1 MFMRNIDEKTFSALL
16 ERIEALK
23 NEFSLLEEE
32 VRALPVLPASEPV
45 GEPVEEPDES
55 ADLPEEAT
63 VDAGQPLEPGRVH
76 SRVAPQ
82 QVQDG
87 AAAECGLSS
96 AAAPAAQEPEVVVPE
111 TVEPEPVAVEP
122 EPEVVE
128 PEPVEIEPEPAV
140 VEPVPEPV
148 PEPVA
153 EEEPID
159 IAPDDD
165 TPIDIN
171 ITGIE
176 DLPDISVRSESEA
189 ALTATE
195 QRKAILDTAKADTA
209 VMDVMAAKQ
218 AWRTDRPGMPVKNI
232 ISAISLNDRVLLINV
247 LFGEDPM
254 LFQDTIAKFNAM
266 GSLSEALAFITEN
279 HPEWDMNSEPVYRL
293 MMAVRRKLS

>member
-1 MFMRNIDEKTFSALL
+1 MFMRNIDEKTFSAIL

-23 NEFSLLEEE
+23 NELSLLEEE

-45 GEPVEEPDES
+45 EEPVEETDES

-63 VDAGQPLEPGRVH
+63 VAAGQPLEPGRVH
-76 SRVAPQ
+76 SRVALQ

-87 AAAECGLSS
+87 AAAEYGLSS
-96 AAAPAAQEPEVVVPE
+96 TAAPAAQEPEVVVPE
-111 TVEPEPVAVEP
+111 T
-122 EPEVVE
+122 VE

-159 IAPDDD
+159 IAPEDD

-176 DLPDISVRSESEA
+176 DLPEMSVRSESESV
-189 ALTATE
+189 LTATE

-266 GSLSEALAFITEN
+266 GSLSEALAFIAEN
-279 HPEWDMNSEPVYRL
+279 HPDWDMNSEPVYRL

>member
-1 MFMRNIDEKTFSALL
+1 MRNIDEKTFSSLL

-23 NEFSLLEEE
+23 NELSLLEEE
-32 VRALPVLPASEPV
+32 VKALPVLPVYEPIE
-45 GEPVEEPDES
+45 EPVEEPDES

-63 VDAGQPLEPGRVH
+63 VA
-76 SRVAPQ
+76 A
-82 QVQDG
+82 G
-87 AAAECGLSS
+87 AAAELRPHS
-96 AAAPAAQEPEVVVPE
+96 AAAQREWTRPGSDGRPAAPEAVEPEPVA
-111 TVEPEPVAVEP
+111 VEPEPVAVEP

-128 PEPVEIEPEPAV
+128 PEPVEIESEPAV

-266 GSLSEALAFITEN
+266 GSLSEALAFIAEN
-279 HPEWDMNSEPVYRL
+279 HPDWDMNSEPVYRL

>member
-1 MFMRNIDEKTFSALL
+1 MRNIDEKTFSSLL

-23 NEFSLLEEE
+23 NELSLLEEE
-32 VRALPVLPASEPV
+32 VRALPVLPVSEPV
-45 GEPVEEPDES
+45 SEPVEETDES

-63 VDAGQPLEPGRVH
+63 VDAGV
-76 SRVAPQ
+76 
-82 QVQDG
+82 
-87 AAAECGLSS
+87 AAELRPHS
-96 AAAPAAQEPEVVVPE
+96 AAAQREWTRPGSDGRPAAPEA
-111 TVEPEPVAVEP
+111 VEPEPVAVEP
-122 EPEVVE
+122 EPVAVE
-128 PEPVEIEPEPAV
+128 PELVA

-159 IAPDDD
+159 IAPEDD

-176 DLPDISVRSESEA
+176 DLPEMSVRPESESV
-189 ALTATE
+189 LTATE

-266 GSLSEALAFITEN
+266 GSLSEALAFSAEN
-279 HPEWDMNSEPVYRL
+279 HPDWDMNSEPVYRL

>member
-1 MFMRNIDEKTFSALL
+1 MRNIDEKTFSSLL

-23 NEFSLLEEE
+23 NELSLLEEE
-32 VRALPVLPASEPV
+32 VRALPLLPVSEPV
-45 GEPVEEPDES
+45 SEPVEETDES

-63 VDAGQPLEPGRVH
+63 VDAGV
-76 SRVAPQ
+76 
-82 QVQDG
+82 
-87 AAAECGLSS
+87 AAELRPHS
-96 AAAPAAQEPEVVVPE
+96 AAAQREWTRPGSDGRPAAPEA
-111 TVEPEPVAVEP
+111 VEPEPVAVEP
-122 EPEVVE
+122 EPVAVEPELVAVE
-128 PEPVEIEPEPAV
+128 PEPVAVEPELVA

-159 IAPDDD
+159 IAPEDD

-176 DLPDISVRSESEA
+176 DLPEMSVRPESESV
-189 ALTATE
+189 LTATE

-266 GSLSEALAFITEN
+266 GSLSEALAFSAEN
-279 HPEWDMNSEPVYRL
+279 HPDWDMNSEPVYRL

>member
-1 MFMRNIDEKTFSALL
+1 M
-16 ERIEALK
+16 
-23 NEFSLLEEE
+23 
-32 VRALPVLPASEPV
+32 
-45 GEPVEEPDES
+45 
-55 ADLPEEAT
+55 
-63 VDAGQPLEPGRVH
+63 DAGQPLEPGRVH
-76 SRVAPQ
+76 SRVALQ

-87 AAAECGLSS
+87 AAAEYGLSS
-96 AAAPAAQEPEVVVPE
+96 AAAPAEQEPEAVVPE
-111 TVEPEPVAVEP
+111 T
-122 EPEVVE
+122 VE

-159 IAPDDD
+159 IAPEDD

-171 ITGIE
+171 IAGIE
-176 DLPDISVRSESEA
+176 DLPEMSVRPESESV
-189 ALTATE
+189 LTATE

-266 GSLSEALAFITEN
+266 GSLSEALAFIAEN
-279 HPEWDMNSEPVYRL
+279 HPDWDMNSEPVYRL

>member
-1 MFMRNIDEKTFSALL
+1 MRNIDEKTFSAIL

-23 NEFSLLEEE
+23 NELSLLEEE
-32 VRALPVLPASEPV
+32 VRALPVLPAS
-45 GEPVEEPDES
+45 EPVEEPDES

-63 VDAGQPLEPGRVH
+63 VDAGRPSEPGRVH
-76 SRVAPQ
+76 SRVALQ

-87 AAAECGLSS
+87 AAAEYGLSS
-96 AAAPAAQEPEVVVPE
+96 TAAPAAQEPEVVVPE
-111 TVEPEPVAVEP
+111 TVEPEPVAV
-122 EPEVVE
+122 
-128 PEPVEIEPEPAV
+128 EPEPAV

-159 IAPDDD
+159 IAPEDD

-176 DLPDISVRSESEA
+176 DLPEMSVRPESESV
-189 ALTATE
+189 LTATE

-266 GSLSEALAFITEN
+266 GSLSEALAFIAEN
-279 HPEWDMNSEPVYRL
+279 HPDWDMNSEPVYRL

>member
-1 MFMRNIDEKTFSALL
+1 MRNIDEKTFSAIL

-23 NEFSLLEEE
+23 NELSLLEEE

-45 GEPVEEPDES
+45 EEPVEEPDES
-55 ADLPEEAT
+55 ADLPAEAT
-63 VDAGQPLEPGRVH
+63 V
-76 SRVAPQ
+76 
-82 QVQDG
+82 
-87 AAAECGLSS
+87 AEYGLSS
-96 AAAPAAQEPEVVVPE
+96 TAAPAAQEPEVVVPE
-111 TVEPEPVAVEP
+111 TVEPEPV
-122 EPEVVE
+122 
-128 PEPVEIEPEPAV
+128 EIEPEPAF

-159 IAPDDD
+159 IAPEDD

-176 DLPDISVRSESEA
+176 DLPEMSVRPESESV
-189 ALTATE
+189 LTATE

-266 GSLSEALAFITEN
+266 GSLSEALAFIAEN
-279 HPEWDMNSEPVYRL
+279 HPDWDMNSEPVYRL
-293 MMAVRRKLS
+293 MMAVRSKLS

>member
-1 MFMRNIDEKTFSALL
+1 MRNIDEKTFSSLL

-23 NEFSLLEEE
+23 NELSLLEEE

-45 GEPVEEPDES
+45 EEPVEEPDES

-63 VDAGQPLEPGRVH
+63 VA
-76 SRVAPQ
+76 
-82 QVQDG
+82 
-87 AAAECGLSS
+87 
-96 AAAPAAQEPEVVVPE
+96 
-111 TVEPEPVAVEP
+111 VEPEPVAVEP
-122 EPEVVE
+122 EPVAVEPEPVAVEPEPVAVEPELEVVE
-128 PEPVEIEPEPAV
+128 PEPVEIEPEPVV

-159 IAPDDD
+159 IAPEDD

-266 GSLSEALAFITEN
+266 GSLSEALAFIAEN
-279 HPEWDMNSEPVYRL
+279 HPDWDMNSEPVYRL

>member
-1 MFMRNIDEKTFSALL
+1 MFMRNIDEKTFSAIL
-16 ERIEALK
+16 ERIEAMK
-23 NEFSLLEEE
+23 NELSLLEEE

-45 GEPVEEPDES
+45 EEPDES

-63 VDAGQPLEPGRVH
+63 VAAWQPLEPGRVH
-76 SRVAPQ
+76 SRVALQ

-87 AAAECGLSS
+87 AAAEYGLSS
-96 AAAPAAQEPEVVVPE
+96 TAAPAAQEPEVVVPE
-111 TVEPEPVAVEP
+111 T
-122 EPEVVE
+122 VE

-159 IAPDDD
+159 IAPEDD

-176 DLPDISVRSESEA
+176 DLPEMSVRPESESV
-189 ALTATE
+189 LTATE

-266 GSLSEALAFITEN
+266 GSLSEALAFIAEN
-279 HPEWDMNSEPVYRL
+279 HPDWDMNSEPVYRL

>member
-1 MFMRNIDEKTFSALL
+1 MFMRNIDEKTFSAIL
-16 ERIEALK
+16 EKIEALK
-23 NEFSLLEEE
+23 NELSLLEEE

-45 GEPVEEPDES
+45 EEPDES
-55 ADLPEEAT
+55 TDLPEEAT
-63 VDAGQPLEPGRVH
+63 VDAGV
-76 SRVAPQ
+76 
-82 QVQDG
+82 
-87 AAAECGLSS
+87 AAELRSHS
-96 AAAPAAQEPEVVVPE
+96 AAAQREWTRPGSDGRPAAPEAVEPELVA
-111 TVEPEPVAVEP
+111 VEPEPVAVEP

-159 IAPDDD
+159 IAPEDD

-176 DLPDISVRSESEA
+176 DLPEMSVRPESESV
-189 ALTATE
+189 LTATE

-266 GSLSEALAFITEN
+266 GSLSEALAFIAEN
-279 HPEWDMNSEPVYRL
+279 HPDWDMNSEPVYRL

>member
-1 MFMRNIDEKTFSALL
+1 MFMRNIDEKTFSSLL

-23 NEFSLLEEE
+23 NELSLLEEE

-45 GEPVEEPDES
+45 EEPAGQPGANE
-55 ADLPEEAT
+55 DLPEEAT
-63 VDAGQPLEPGRVH
+63 VDAGV
-76 SRVAPQ
+76 
-82 QVQDG
+82 
-87 AAAECGLSS
+87 AAELRPHS
-96 AAAPAAQEPEVVVPE
+96 AAAQREWTRPGSDGRPAAPEAVEYGLTSTAAPAEQEPEVVVPE
-111 TVEPEPVAVEP
+111 T
-122 EPEVVE
+122 VE

-266 GSLSEALAFITEN
+266 GSLSEALAFIAEN
-279 HPEWDMNSEPVYRL
+279 HPDWDMNSEPVYRL